1 MGMLR
6 IWLQSVV
13 KAPAMGTSATISIVT
28 HAVLIGAAVQGTA
41 VHTPELAAAIT
52 QSIHYLPPPDRRG
65 SREGYVEHLR
75 FVDIG
80 SGSPVAV
87 GIGKPQPRGAPA
99 DAPQTGGDAGHDPRA
114 QQPSVAEPSP
124 DSVYSVL
131 EAEESA
137 ARKEDSAAPAY
148 PPDLMKKGVEGAV
161 SFRFVVDTLVR
172 ADSSSVEVLRATNAK
187 FLDAVSTAIPV
198 MRFTPA
204 MIGRR
209 RVRQTVEQT
218 FHFRMVQPAPA
229 EHTRAIAS
237 P

>member
-65 SREGYVEHLR
+65 SREAYVEHLR

-87 GIGKPQPRGAPA
+87 GIGEPETPGA
-99 DAPQTGGDAGHDPRA
+99 
-114 QQPSVAEPSP
+114 
-124 DSVYSVL
+124 
-131 EAEESA
+131 A
-137 ARKEDSAAPAY
+137 ARDPST
-148 PPDLMKKGVEGAV
+148 
-161 SFRFVVDTLVR
+161 RVDTGL
-172 ADSSSVEVLRATNAK
+172 
-187 FLDAVSTAIPV
+187 
-198 MRFTPA
+198 
-204 MIGRR
+204 
-209 RVRQTVEQT
+209 
-218 FHFRMVQPAPA
+218 
-229 EHTRAIAS
+229 
-237 P
+237 